1 MDVTLSTVALVGP
14 PNSGKSSLF
23 NRLTGARQRVA
34 NYAGVTVDC
43 REGVCALG
51 DTNLRLLDLPGLY
64 SLRTGSAEERLS
76 QRIVSGHTDI
86 DVDAVACVVDA
97 TNPELGLLL
106 ALDLLERPR
115 PLVLILTAADLVD
128 AEALEVARTQ
138 LERELA
144 VPVITNS
151 STVRG
156 GSDRV
161 RAQLKQTAQVRRAQ
175 ATRVHRSPVE
185 RLRLAQALA
194 RDLFAEPERTPVMR
208 WLDQV
213 TLHAVLGPALLAVV
227 LFFVFQAVFAWSVLP
242 SESIEAG
249 VAYVADAV
257 ELSMA
262 PGPLRDLLTQAVLG
276 GVGGVLVFLPPILI
290 LFAFLVVLEESGYL
304 PRAAFVLDPMM
315 ASIGLSG
322 RSFIPLLS
330 SFACAVPGIMAT
342 RTIPDSRTRAMTMLL
357 APLMTCSARL
367 PVYALLIGAFVPSR
381 TVAWG
386 ISLQGL
392 VLFCLYA
399 AGIACALLLA
409 GIVHAC
415 RRGSPTTLMMELPSW
430 RRPTLRAV
438 VLALRERAV
447 IFLRRVGGI
456 LLALSVLMW
465 GLTRFPAAPTDGDH
479 PAIYYSAAGIVG
491 RTLQPLLAPL
501 GFDWQVSIALV
512 PGLAARE
519 VAVAALGTMYA
530 VQDEGALQET
540 LASRWSMATAMSL
553 LAWFIFAP
561 QCFSTIAVLRRETG
575 RWSASLG
582 MTAGYFALA
591 WLAAFF
597 TYTLTSAVTGSP

>member
-1 MDVTLSTVALVGP
+1 VDVTLSTVALVGP

-43 REGVCALG
+43 REGVCALD

-97 TNPELGLLL
+97 ANPELGLLL

-161 RAQLKQTAQVRRAQ
+161 RAELKQTAQVRRAQ
-175 ATRVHRSPVE
+175 ATRVHRSPEE

-194 RDLFAEPERTPVMR
+194 RDLFGEPERTPVMR

-262 PGPLRDLLTQAVLG
+262 PGALRDLLTQAVLG

-342 RTIPDSRTRAMTMLL
+342 RTIPDSRTRATTMLL

-381 TVAWG
+381 MVAWG

-392 VLFCLYA
+392 VMFCLYA
-399 AGIACALLLA
+399 ASIACALLLA

-438 VLALRERAV
+438 ALALRERAV

-465 GLTRFPAAPTDGDH
+465 GLTRFPAAPADGDH

-530 VQDEGALQET
+530 AQDEGALQET

-597 TYTLTSAVTGSP
+597 TYTLTSAVTGSS